1 MVIVKLFKVEM
12 VSIGRGRGWAQ
23 NDGHLLSKP
32 GKSLYSDDMTYVNL
46 VSLINLVN
54 SENVAQKTED
64 VVKLI
69 NEKVNKE
76 NLKEIHDKL
85 YSYALNNR
93 DFGLK
98 LLMVYN
104 YPTIKNIC
112 DSEGTSLYKHLV
124 KRFQI
129 DYEKRRDLRQKNA
142 VQFHNAVVL
151 FSKYLSYIVHSSCKF
166 LALQSAL
173 MDYMEMLL
181 ETGSPEDIQVFT
193 EQLIVHG
200 NNLHS
205 SYKEKLEDLMITAR
219 QMLIKENLS
228 FISRQFLLYAI
239 DLESKNFNP
248 LPKYLQKFYKLQFS
262 KNFKEEDNDIVNS
275 LSNINIEDEHLS
287 STNEPND
294 QKYQSTCANSR
305 GLRAIRGLGAADVP
319 K

>member
-1 MVIVKLFKVEM
+1 MSTIFIIINVKFSKVEM

-23 NDGHLLSKP
+23 NDRNSLSKP
-32 GKSLYSDDMTYVNL
+32 GKSLYSDDMTYINL

-64 VVKLI
+64 VMKLI
-69 NEKVNKE
+69 NEKVDKE

-124 KRFQI
+124 KRFQT
-129 DYEKRRDLRQKNA
+129 DYEKRKDLRQKNA
-142 VQFHNAVVL
+142 IQFHNAVVL

-181 ETGSPEDIQVFT
+181 ET
-193 EQLIVHG
+193 VHG

-219 QMLIKENLS
+219 QMLIKENLP
-228 FISRQFLLYAI
+228 FMSRQFLLYAI

-248 LPKYLQKFYKLQFS
+248 LPKYLQKFYKLQFT

-275 LSNINIEDEHLS
+275 LSHINVEDEHLS

-305 GLRAIRGLGAADVP
+305 GLRAIRGLGAADVQ